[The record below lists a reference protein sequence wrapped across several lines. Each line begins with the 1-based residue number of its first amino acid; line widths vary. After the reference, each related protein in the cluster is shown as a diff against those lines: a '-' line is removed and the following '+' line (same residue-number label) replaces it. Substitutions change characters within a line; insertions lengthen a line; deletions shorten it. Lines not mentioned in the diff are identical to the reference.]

1 MPRALRTGLLFLVL
15 VIAAIFVLFPFFW
28 MVATSLKEEGKG
40 LSFEFLPATAATEGP
55 FTIKPGESLD
65 GLAKADRTAFTPD
78 SAVRFAWHAPE
89 ANAVE
94 MRIVTPEGPEVARSL
109 ARGADG
115 TWTADAAFPSAEY
128 TYSVTVHRSFRAALG
143 VLYTWSNF
151 KKIALN
157 TDFPFLKYL
166 RNSFLVAFT
175 TAFFT
180 VLICALAAYV
190 FAKKRFRGR
199 LVLFWLFMGAMM
211 VPGMMYMVP
220 QFALVTRFG
229 WINSL
234 AGLVIPHLSNVFG
247 LFMLKQMM
255 EGIPDSLFE
264 AARIDGAGE
273 WTVFTRIVVPLSLPS
288 MAILFLLTFVG
299 QWNNFLWQLLVN
311 TPQSDLITLPVGLSM
326 FRGQYANQTE
336 QMMAASTF
344 SLMPIVIL
352 FLFTQRF
359 LIEGLTAGGVKE

>member
-1 MPRALRTGLLFLVL
+1 MPRTIRTGLLLLVL
-15 VIAAIFVLFPFFW
+15 VIAAVFVLFPFFW
-28 MVATSLKEEGKG
+28 MIATSLKEEGKG
-40 LSFEFLPATAATEGP
+40 LSFEFIPQRVAVEGP
-55 FTIKPGESLD
+55 FTLKPGESLE
-65 GLAKADRTAFTPD
+65 GLAKADRTSFTPD
-78 SAVRFAWHAPE
+78 SSVLFAWAAPE
-89 ANAVE
+89 AEAVE
-94 MRIVTPEGPEVARSL
+94 IRVTPEGGSEVTESL
-109 ARGADG
+109 ARGGDG
-115 TWTADAAFPSAEY
+115 TWTSAQPRPSAAY
-128 TYSVTVHRSFRAALG
+128 TYTVTVKRSFRAAAGL
-143 VLYTWSNF
+143 LYTWSNF
-151 KKIALN
+151 RKIAIN

-166 RNSFLVAFT
+166 RNSFLVAFS
-175 TAFFT
+175 TAFLT

-190 FAKKRFRGR
+190 FAKKEFKGKK
-199 LVLFWLFMGAMM
+199 VLFWTFMGAMM

-234 AGLVIPHLSNVFG
+234 AGLVVPHLSNVFG

-273 WTVFTRIVVPLSLPS
+273 WTVFSRIVVPLSLPS

-336 QMMAASTF
+336 LMMAASAF
-344 SLMPIVIL
+344 SLMPIIIL

>member
-1 MPRALRTGLLFLVL
+1 MPRLIRTGLLFFFLV
-15 VIAAIFVLFPFFW
+15 VSAIFVLFPFFW

-40 LSFEFLPATAATEGP
+40 LSFEFIPSRHVEAGP
-55 FTIKPGESLD
+55 FNL
-65 GLAKADRTAFTPD
+65 TAYAPPTDQQKEDHTSVGAD
-78 SAVRFAWHAPE
+78 SAVSFAWLAPE
-89 ANAVE
+89 ADAVE
-94 MRIVTPEGPEVARSL
+94 LVVKSAEGPEMRRAL
-109 ARGADG
+109 AKGADG
-115 TWTADAAFPSAEY
+115 VWTTEQPLPPADYAYSVNVNRSWGAAF
-128 TYSVTVHRSFRAALG
+128 RS
-143 VLYTWSNF
+143 LYTWNNF
-151 KKIALN
+151 RKIAYN
-157 TDFPFLKYL
+157 ADFPFLKYL
-166 RNSFLVAFT
+166 RNSFLVSFS
-175 TAFFT
+175 TAIFT
-180 VLICALAAYV
+180 VIICALAAYV
-190 FAKKRFRGR
+190 FAKKEFVGKN
-199 LVLFWLFMGAMM
+199 VLFWTFMGAMM
-211 VPGMMYMVP
+211 IPGMMYMVP

-344 SLMPIVIL
+344 SLLPIVIL

>member
-1 MPRALRTGLLFLVL
+1 MPRTIRTGLLLLVL
-15 VIAAIFVLFPFFW
+15 VIAAVFVLFPFFW
-28 MVATSLKEEGKG
+28 MMATSLKEEGKG
-40 LSFEFLPATAATEGP
+40 LSFEFIPRRVAVEGP
-55 FTIKPGESLD
+55 FTLKPGESLE
-65 GLAKADRTAFTPD
+65 GLAKADRTSFTPD
-78 SAVRFAWHAPE
+78 SAVLFAWYAPE
-89 ANAVE
+89 AEAVE
-94 MRIVTPEGPEVARSL
+94 IRLTPAGGSEVTKAMSRN
-109 ARGADG
+109 ADG
-115 TWTADAAFPSAEY
+115 VWVMREPFPPAEY
-128 TYSVTVHRSFRAALG
+128 TYTVTVNRSFRAAASQ
-143 VLYTWSNF
+143 LYTWSNF
-151 KKIALN
+151 RKIAIN

-166 RNSFLVAFT
+166 RNSFLVASS
-175 TAFFT
+175 TAFLT

-190 FAKKRFRGR
+190 FAKKEFKGKKT
-199 LVLFWLFMGAMM
+199 LFWTFMGAMM

-234 AGLVIPHLSNVFG
+234 AGLVVPHLSNVFG

-273 WTVFTRIVVPLSLPS
+273 WTVFTRIVIPLSLPS

-336 QMMAASTF
+336 LMMAASAF
-344 SLMPIVIL
+344 SLMPIIIL